1 MFCFPYPPDSEGVV
15 PPIEVPYVAKYSYD
29 VSLPNLFENFARE
42 CQFDNY
48 DEKHPNELASLMQSW
63 LFFGLISEIAGRSID
78 HEVFVR
84 SRSSSGGGQ
93 TLFIDARLYGVLD
106 GIVTDRLLSLQ
117 EKPKYQRAIV
127 WAKLREQIHR
137 AGKKT
142 LEFEKPDW
150 SHVKKLVDAGEI
162 PLMQLKAS
170 TNGDFEVEV
179 VKCAPYTRYTA
190 ISHVW
195 SDRQLGSIQGSLPR
209 CQLEGLKS
217 GDESKKATE
226 RIRSKAINMMDLI
239 YTGASEVLVLDRELQ
254 RISGGAQLT
263 PAIGEGLL
271 RPCLQPL
278 LGPRDD
284 RLTQTLAFVFSSA
297 WMTRAWTLQEGVLA
311 RRCLLQLEDC
321 VLDTKYMGPHALRRT
336 ALKKKCIVG
345 TRSWTMFG
353 RPWKTLYHWRIFD
366 SDSGTRMSH
375 HKFYLAWC
383 FTLAMI
389 NSVLVLAFFP
399 FYYTTESE
407 RFTSWRGKL
416 DSEDESEGPWV
427 LSTAR
432 DFVGHELRQSIK
444 ESLRPPVVQT
454 FRTTWDALVDRTT
467 SQPQDLHIVLAN
479 LLGFNAGYLTYST
492 SGPRQRMK
500 AVLGSMGELH

>member
-48 DEKHPNELASLMQSW
+48 DEKDPNELASLMQSW

-93 TLFIDARLYGVLD
+93 TLFIDARLDGVLD

-117 EKPKYQRAIV
+117 EKPKSIF
-127 WAKLREQIHR
+127 WAKLRERIHW
-137 AGKKT
+137 AGEKT
-142 LEFEKPDW
+142 LEFEKIPAARDSDLPLVAFLVQMLLQWLRSQYNIHCPDW
-150 SHVKKLVDAGEI
+150 SHVKKLVEAGEI

-209 CQLEGLKS
+209 CQLEGLSECIKSSKRRFGRGYWIFDYFLAWLSEKAYLLGWREFKSGGDALFWLDTFCIPNSAVES

-226 RIRSKAINMMDLI
+226 RIRSKAIKMMDLI

-254 RISGGAQLT
+254 RISGGDQLT

-297 WMTRAWTLQEGVLA
+297 W
-311 RRCLLQLEDC
+311 
-321 VLDTKYMGPHALRRT
+321 
-336 ALKKKCIVG
+336 
-345 TRSWTMFG
+345 
-353 RPWKTLYHWRIFD
+353 
-366 SDSGTRMSH
+366 
-375 HKFYLAWC
+375 
-383 FTLAMI
+383 
-389 NSVLVLAFFP
+389 
-399 FYYTTESE
+399 
-407 RFTSWRGKL
+407 
-416 DSEDESEGPWV
+416 
-427 LSTAR
+427 
-432 DFVGHELRQSIK
+432 
-444 ESLRPPVVQT
+444 
-454 FRTTWDALVDRTT
+454 
-467 SQPQDLHIVLAN
+467 
-479 LLGFNAGYLTYST
+479 
-492 SGPRQRMK
+492 
-500 AVLGSMGELH
+500 